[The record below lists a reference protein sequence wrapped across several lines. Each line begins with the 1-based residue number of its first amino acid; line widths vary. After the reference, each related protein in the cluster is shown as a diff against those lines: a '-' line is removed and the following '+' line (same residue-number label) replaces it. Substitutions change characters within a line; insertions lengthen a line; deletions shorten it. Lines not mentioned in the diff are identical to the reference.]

1 MYRNLWDTT
10 KAVLKGK
17 FKSLNVYIRK
27 RERSQINLSSKKL
40 REDNINSS
48 RMQKLM
54 KSRIE

>member
-48 RMQKLM
+48 GMQKLM

>member
-10 KAVLKGK
+10 KKGK